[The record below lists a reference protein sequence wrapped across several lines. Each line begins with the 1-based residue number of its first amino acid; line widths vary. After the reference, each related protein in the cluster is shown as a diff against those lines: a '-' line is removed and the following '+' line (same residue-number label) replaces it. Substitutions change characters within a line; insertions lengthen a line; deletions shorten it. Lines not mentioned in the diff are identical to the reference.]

1 MEAGERRPQPEE
13 PDMFERRK
21 RHRFIERNEVLIR
34 TAIDK
39 YQGPGIAA
47 HTFDLSTGGARIVTS
62 KSYVE
67 GTSIRIRLNLNG
79 TDQVVNLDGIVRWLR
94 PQADGELF
102 EIGVEFERLTSQA
115 VLALIRHLYGRNEGI
130 PSTVA

>member
-1 MEAGERRPQPEE
+1 ML
-13 PDMFERRK
+13 ERRK